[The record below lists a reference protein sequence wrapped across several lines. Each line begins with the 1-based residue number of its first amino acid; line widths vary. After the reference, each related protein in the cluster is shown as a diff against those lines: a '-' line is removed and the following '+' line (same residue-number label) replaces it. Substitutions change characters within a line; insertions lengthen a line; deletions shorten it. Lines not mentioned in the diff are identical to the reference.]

1 MTALEENRK
10 ANKNKKEKDD
20 GLFSVSLCQVILSA
34 VAVLSLLFT
43 AKSGGAA
50 AQNLKDDFNLLKN
63 WSISSGDFQS
73 TLKSIKDYIDSPAE
87 ISVFKLFSKDKEPA
101 EASSKTDAA
110 DLPNES
116 KTTDKDEKADKTD
129 KEKKET
135 TQESKAAE
143 KETSEAET
151 TAPKTT
157 SAEKTTEKPSVKKTA
172 LSFAKNAGGKDLT
185 NYKPEEKATSSKAE
199 TTAPIVRP
207 VSGSYTSYFGYRTNP
222 ITGNNTFHTG
232 VDIAAAEGTKI
243 KAAYS
248 GKVRKVGEDS
258 RSGKYIYLTHT
269 NGVETLYC
277 HCSKILA
284 EEGAVIRQGET
295 VALVG
300 STGWSTGPHLH
311 FEVHK
316 DGTRL
321 DPLPIL
327 KKG

>member
-1 MTALEENRK
+1 MEENKK

-50 AQNLKDDFNLLKN
+50 AQNLKNDFNLLKN

-73 TLKSIKDYIDSPAE
+73 TLKSVKDYIDSPAE
-87 ISVFKLFSKDKEPA
+87 ISVFKLFSKDKEHT
-101 EASSKTDAA
+101 EASAKADEA
-110 DLPNES
+110 DLSGEN
-116 KTTDKDEKADKTD
+116 KTTDKADKID
-129 KEKKET
+129 KENKET

-143 KETSEAET
+143 KETSETET
-151 TAPKTT
+151 AAPKTT
-157 SAEKTTEKPSVKKTA
+157 SAERTTEKPSVKKTA

-185 NYKPEEKATSSKAE
+185 SYKLKEKTTSSKVE

-207 VSGSYTSYFGYRTNP
+207 VNGSYTSYFGYRTNP

-232 VDIAAAEGTKI
+232 VDIAAAEGTKV

-258 RSGKYIYLTHT
+258 RSGKYLYLTHT

-295 VALVG
+295 IALVG

>member
-1 MTALEENRK
+1 MTALEENKK

-50 AQNLKDDFNLLKN
+50 AQNLKNDFNLLKN

-73 TLKSIKDYIDSPAE
+73 TLKSVKDYIDSPAE
-87 ISVFKLFSKDKEPA
+87 ISVFKLFSKDKEHT
-101 EASSKTDAA
+101 EASAKADEA
-110 DLPNES
+110 DLSGEN
-116 KTTDKDEKADKTD
+116 KTTDKADKID
-129 KEKKET
+129 KENKET

-143 KETSEAET
+143 KETSETET
-151 TAPKTT
+151 AAPKTT
-157 SAEKTTEKPSVKKTA
+157 SAERTTEKPSVKKTA

-185 NYKPEEKATSSKAE
+185 SYKLKEKTTSSKVE

-207 VSGSYTSYFGYRTNP
+207 VNGSYTSYFGYRTNP

-232 VDIAAAEGTKI
+232 VDIAAAEGTKV

-258 RSGKYIYLTHT
+258 RSGKYLYLTHT

-295 VALVG
+295 IALVG